1 MRGKNRCRST
11 ISKLPPE
18 IRDVVDEMVKATNT
32 CTLKDIQEY
41 LASQNVTLS
50 VQAISNYGRK
60 LMAGLEQIRVTN
72 ERMNAMIR
80 EAAKYPELDFSEVI
94 NRIASQKILDAILSK
109 PDEEWND
116 IALDKL
122 LREMNAQTKAVAYAR
137 RLDVQSKDDTQ
148 ADVGELKAE
157 FFSALGTEH
166 PDLYRQL
173 VAALERQQKGAANQ

>member
-1 MRGKNRCRST
+1 MRGKNRSRST

-18 IRDVVDEMVKATNT
+18 VRDVVDEMVKAVD
-32 CTLKDIQEY
+32 KYRYADIQAY
-41 LASQNVTLS
+41 LASLDVTLS
-50 VQAISNYGRK
+50 IQAICTYANN
-60 LMAGLEQIRVTN
+60 LMEDLEAVTFAN
-72 ERMNAMIR
+72 ESMNAMIR

-94 NRIASQKILDAILSK
+94 NRVAAQKILQAIISK

-116 IALDKL
+116 VALDKL

-137 RLDVQSKDDTQ
+137 RLDIQSKEDTQ
-148 ADVGELKAE
+148 AAMGELKAE

-173 VAALERQQKGAANQ
+173 VAALERRQKGSR